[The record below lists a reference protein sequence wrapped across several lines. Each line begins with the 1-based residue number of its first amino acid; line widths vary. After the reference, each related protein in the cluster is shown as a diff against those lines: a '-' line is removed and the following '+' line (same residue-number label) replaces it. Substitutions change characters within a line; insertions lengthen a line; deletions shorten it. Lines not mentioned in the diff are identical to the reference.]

1 MTLLLPTRTLIFAL
15 ALLLTAALSLLP
27 STATAANYAT
37 RDDVREFIADMTT
50 RHGFDKDEL
59 VRLFVATRP
68 VPAVIKLIMP
78 PKDPKIRS
86 WQTYRS
92 RFVEPKR
99 IAAGRV
105 FMEKNSK
112 ALARAEEQFGV
123 PAEVIASIIGVETIY
138 GKHMGRFG
146 TFAALTTLAFDYP
159 PRADLFRK
167 ELEHLLLLA
176 REEKRKVGDYQGSYA
191 GALGLP
197 QFLPSSIRAYATD
210 FDENGHIELST
221 SPTDAIGSVAR
232 FLSMHGW
239 ANGETIAVMVNVEG
253 EGIARLLAE
262 GILPRRTPTE
272 MQATGVTLAKV
283 GAGDTAVDS
292 AAVVPERPAALIEL
306 VTPDQP
312 TEYRL
317 GYQNFYVITRYNRS
331 SFYAAAVMDLAGALR
346 ASK

>member
-1 MTLLLPTRTLIFAL
+1 MTLRLPVPAL
-15 ALLLTAALSLLP
+15 ALLLSIALLVLP
-27 STATAANYAT
+27 STALASNYAT

-50 RHGFDKDEL
+50 RHGFDHEEL

-105 FMEKNSK
+105 FMEKHAK
-112 ALARAEEQFGV
+112 ALARAEQQFGV
-123 PAEVIASIIGVETIY
+123 PAEIIASIIGVETIY
-138 GKHMGRFG
+138 GKHMGRFS

-159 PRADLFRK
+159 PRAELFRK

-176 REEKRKVGDYQGSYA
+176 REEKRKVSDYQGSYA

-253 EGIARLLAE
+253 EGIAQLLAE
-262 GILPRRTPTE
+262 GILPRRTPAD
-272 MQATGVTLAKV
+272 MQAAGVTLTKV
-283 GAGDTAVDS
+283 GDGDTAVETNS
-292 AAVVPERPAALIEL
+292 ALPDQPAALIDL
-306 VTPDQP
+306 VTPDHP
-312 TEYRL
+312 TQYRL

-331 SFYAAAVMDLAGALR
+331 SFYASAVMDLAIALKR
-346 ASK
+346 